1 MFPRYVMLVKVEVA
15 SLYNGLLPWKRSK
28 QHHFVVGIGVRCTLH
43 LGKLRH
49 CWVLDAEGT
58 ALEVQCA
65 AVQVLPMRFYGGE
78 QGKAVVEERQRE
90 SPGRTPPSLLSGRW
104 GTGTGA
110 IPAPSLIL
118 WVPQPFQHPVAA
130 MFHLLMRRNTGV
142 GSE

>member
-49 CWVLDAEGT
+49 CWVLDAEGR

-90 SPGRTPPSLLSGRW
+90 SPGRTPHPFSLGDGGQALVPSQPLPSYCGCLSLSS
-104 GTGTGA
+104 
-110 IPAPSLIL
+110 IPWQQCSIC
-118 WVPQPFQHPVAA
+118 
-130 MFHLLMRRNTGV
+130 
-142 GSE
+142 S